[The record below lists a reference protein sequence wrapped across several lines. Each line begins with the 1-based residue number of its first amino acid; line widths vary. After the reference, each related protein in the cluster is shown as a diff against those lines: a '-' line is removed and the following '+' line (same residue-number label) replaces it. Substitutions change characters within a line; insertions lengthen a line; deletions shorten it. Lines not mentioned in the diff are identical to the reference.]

1 MCVDPLETP
10 DDLLVN
16 PEKHKELIETEL
28 IVADKKVHYEGVQRY
43 KDKIESGQDVGT
55 IVVVKHPKKKL
66 YAVLDGHHRYWAQ
79 KELGISKIQCAVVQD
94 LTGILFFFTEE
105 GLLQPT
111 PLFTKYIRIPF
122 EKVKNYLELFLNDP
136 EKLRESSIDW
146 GRFKKRSR

>member
-1 MCVDPLETP
+1 MCVGPLEAP

-16 PEKHKELIETEL
+16 PEKYKELIATEL
-28 IVADKKVHYEGVQRY
+28 IVADEKVHYDGVKRY

-55 IVVVKHPKKKL
+55 IIVVKHPRKKL

-79 KELGISKIQCAVVQD
+79 KELGRSKIQCAVVQD
-94 LTGILFFFTEE
+94 FIGILFFFTKE

-122 EKVKNYLELFLNDP
+122 EKVKNYLELFLNEP
-136 EKLRESSIDW
+136 EKLSENRINQN
-146 GRFKKRSR
+146 RVRAP